1 MNAEIAQEVGYTDTR
16 GVVIGGITAGG
27 LAQRRGLFPGMRV
40 VAINQEEVETVAD
53 VQRALEDVDPGE
65 IVSLRVEHPEV
76 GSRVVNIRIPQ

>member
-1 MNAEIAQEVGYTDTR
+1 
-16 GVVIGGITAGG
+16 
-27 LAQRRGLFPGMRV
+27 V